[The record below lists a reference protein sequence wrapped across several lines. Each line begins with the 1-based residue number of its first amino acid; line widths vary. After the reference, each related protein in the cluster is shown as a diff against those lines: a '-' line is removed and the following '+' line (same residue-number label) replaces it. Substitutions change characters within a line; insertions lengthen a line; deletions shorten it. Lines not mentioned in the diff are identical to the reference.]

1 MYGDH
6 VRPCFTGAEEVGQ
19 VVPRRVLEVRED
31 VRVAQL
37 EERVDLQHVVL
48 QLRARRQCAD
58 VHELGGAGSPGRR
71 EMEGAECRRRR
82 ITEIAPCVRGTW
94 RAHGTARPS
103 SVRPWLAVGAG
114 APESACV
121 DDVPKQE
128 FGKLQVAL
136 RALVH
141 ALPLWRAKLF
151 PLAHPEIG
159 ASKLKSRPRPRPH
172 RAFVH
177 LRRFTRSMTRS

>member
-1 MYGDH
+1 MHGDH
-6 VRPCFTGAEEVGQ
+6 VRPRLAALEKVSEV
-19 VVPRRVLEVRED
+19 VARRTVEVRED

-58 VHELGGAGSPGRR
+58 VHKLGGAGSPGRR
-71 EMEGAECRRRR
+71 EIEGAECRRRR
-82 ITEIAPCVRGTW
+82 ITGIAARVRCTW

-103 SVRPWLAVGAG
+103 GAWLWLAAGAG
-114 APESACV
+114 ASESERV

-128 FGKLQVAL
+128 ARDAVIVAL

-141 ALPLWRAKLF
+141 ALPLWRAELF

-159 ASKLKSRPRPRPH
+159 ASKSRPRPH
-172 RAFVH
+172 RVFVH
-177 LRRFTRSMTRS
+177 LRRYALVTTGS